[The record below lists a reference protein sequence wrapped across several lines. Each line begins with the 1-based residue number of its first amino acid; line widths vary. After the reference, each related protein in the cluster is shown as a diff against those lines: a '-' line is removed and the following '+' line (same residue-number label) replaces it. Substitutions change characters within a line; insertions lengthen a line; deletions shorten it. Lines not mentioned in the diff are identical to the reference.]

1 MNDFGMYP
9 TNTDTAKRW
18 QAERENANARLELA
32 RMREC
37 CRLLIS
43 QHDPVAA
50 LGLDRARL
58 AVVLNFVQHGDPAR
72 LRREAEL
79 LLTSSAS

>member
-18 QAERENANARLELA
+18 KAERENADARLELA

-43 QHDPVAA
+43 QHDPVAS
-50 LGLDRARL
+50 LGLDRAAL
-58 AVVLNFVQHGDPAR
+58 AVV
-72 LRREAEL
+72 
-79 LLTSSAS
+79 